1 MGKPSNVNQFLSCIE
16 KLVEEK
22 KKSEQV
28 LLEEI
33 ENDIESKEKF
43 ISEQIITL

>member
-1 MGKPSNVNQFLSCIE
+1 MGKPSSVDQFLECID

-28 LLEEI
+28 LLEEV